1 MRVALGQLDMV
12 WEDREAS
19 IVKAEQMIKEA
30 AGSGCDVIV
39 FPEMSFVGFS
49 MDVDKIAETEG
60 ASETEE
66 RMKALAK
73 KYKIAIAYGWVTGKG
88 KKKGKNR
95 FRFLDE
101 KGKCLGDYVKIH
113 PFTYGGE
120 ADHYEKGEHIVVF
133 SYKGREIALFICYDL
148 RFPEIFQIA
157 SKRAEVIFVI
167 ANWPASRISQ
177 WEVLL
182 RARAIETQSYVVGV
196 NCVGDR
202 DNHYTGSSMAVDC
215 MGKILGKLAS
225 KEGILVCDLEDRARH
240 LREKFDIKSDRRQ
253 ELYQRLGAAK

>member
-1 MRVALGQLDMV
+1 MRIALGQLDMV

-19 IVKAEQMIKEA
+19 IIKAEQMIREA
-30 AGSGCDVIV
+30 ADSGCDVIV
-39 FPEMSFVGFS
+39 FPEMSFVGYS
-49 MDVDKIAETEG
+49 MDIDKIADTEG
-60 ASETEE
+60 DSETEK
-66 RMKALAK
+66 RMKRLARD
-73 KYKIAIAYGWVTGKG
+73 YQIAIAYGWVTGKG

-101 KGKCLGDYVKIH
+101 TGACLGDYVKIH

-120 ADHYEKGEHIVVF
+120 AEHYEKGERIVTF
-133 SYKGREIALFICYDL
+133 SYKGRDIALFICYDL
-148 RFPEIFQIA
+148 RFPEVFQIA
-157 SKRAEVIFVI
+157 SKKAEVIFVI
-167 ANWPASRISQ
+167 ANWPASRIWQ

-202 DNHYTGSSMAVDC
+202 DDHYSGSSMAVDC
-215 MGKILGKLAS
+215 MGNILGKIAS

-240 LREKFDIKSDRRQ
+240 LREKFNIKADRRKD
-253 ELYQRLGAAK
+253 LYRRLEQA